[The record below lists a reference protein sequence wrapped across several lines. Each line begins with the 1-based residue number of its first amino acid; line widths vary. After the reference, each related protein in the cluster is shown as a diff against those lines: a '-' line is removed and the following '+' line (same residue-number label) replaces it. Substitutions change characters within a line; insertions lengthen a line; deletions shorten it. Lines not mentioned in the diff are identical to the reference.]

1 MLLCGTDAIRDV
13 IAFPKTAKATDLMSE
28 CPSPVA
34 REQLLELGIRL
45 GAQAEKNV
53 AGRDEDAPLG

>member
-1 MLLCGTDAIRDV
+1 MDRLVMLLADTTAIREV

-34 REQLLELGIRL
+34 IEQLLEVGIRL
-45 GAQAEKNV
+45 TPAAEKNLSN
-53 AGRDEDAPLG
+53 GK